1 MEERY
6 IRNLPALSEEECA
19 LLRNKRVAVIGCG
32 GLGGFI
38 IELLARIGVGYIRCV
53 DGDVFEDSNL
63 NRQLLS
69 SCETLGKSK
78 AETAKA
84 RTAVV
89 NPDVKVEAVRAFLT
103 DENAVSLIE
112 GCDAV
117 FDALDNIDARRSLSK
132 ACKAAKIPYIYGAI
146 GGWVA
151 QAAVS
156 MSDDDLIEILYPD
169 GTEVKN
175 KSVLSFVPAFCASLQ
190 VSLGVKLLLGRTVKN
205 GKIYYFDLLNSEF
218 EAIEMA

>member
-6 IRNLPALSEEECA
+6 IRNLPALSEQECA
-19 LLRNKRVAVIGCG
+19 LLRSKRVAVIGCG

-63 NRQLLS
+63 NRQLLANS
-69 SCETLGKSK
+69 KTLGTGK
-78 AETAKA
+78 ATAAKA
-84 RTAVV
+84 RTADV
-89 NPDVKVEAVRAFLT
+89 NPDVNVEAVTAFLA
-103 DENAVSLIE
+103 DENAATLIE

-117 FDALDNIDARRSLSK
+117 FDALDNIEARRSLSK
-132 ACKAAKIPYIYGAI
+132 ASKAAKIPYIYGAI

-156 MSDDDLIEILYPD
+156 MPDDDLIEMLYPD
-169 GTEVKN
+169 GTDVKN

-190 VSLGVKLLLGRTVKN
+190 VSLGVKLLTGRKVEA
-205 GKIYYFDLLNSEF
+205 GKIYYFDLLNSEL
-218 EAIEMA
+218 ETIDMV

>member
-38 IELLARIGVGYIRCV
+38 IELLSRIGVGCIRCV
-53 DGDVFEDSNL
+53 DGDVFEESNL

-78 AETAKA
+78 SEAAEERIA
-84 RTAVV
+84 AV
-89 NPDVKVEAVRAFLT
+89 NSDVKVETVRAFLT

-112 GCDAV
+112 GCDTV
-117 FDALDNIDARRSLSK
+117 FDALDNIEARISLSK
-132 ACKAAKIPYIYGAI
+132 ACKAARIPYIYGAI

-156 MSDDDLIEILYPD
+156 MPDDDLIELLYPA

-190 VSLGVKLLLGRTVKN
+190 VSLGVRLLLGRAVKS

-218 EAIEMA
+218 ETIEMT

>member
-38 IELLARIGVGYIRCV
+38 IELLSRIGVGCIRCV
-53 DGDVFEDSNL
+53 DGDVFEESNL

-78 AETAKA
+78 SEAAKERIA
-84 RTAVV
+84 AV
-89 NPDVKVEAVRAFLT
+89 NPDVKIDAVGDFLT

-117 FDALDNIDARRSLSK
+117 FDALDSIEARISLSK
-132 ACKAAKIPYIYGAI
+132 ACKAARIPYVYGAI

-156 MSDDDLIEILYPD
+156 MPDDDLIEMLYPA

-190 VSLGVKLLLGRTVKN
+190 VSLGVKLLLGRAVKS
-205 GKIYYFDLLNSEF
+205 GKMYYFDLLNSEF
-218 EAIEMA
+218 ETIEMT